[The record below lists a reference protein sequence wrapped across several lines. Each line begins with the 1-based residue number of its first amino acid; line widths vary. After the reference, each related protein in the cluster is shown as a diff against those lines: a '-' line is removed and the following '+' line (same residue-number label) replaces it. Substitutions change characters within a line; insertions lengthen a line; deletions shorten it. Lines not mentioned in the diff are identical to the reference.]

1 MGKWFYWIWCYNIL
15 LSVAIGI
22 VVGYVARKLLRLAE
36 SYDLIDKESFLAFS
50 IGLAVFIVGCLQ
62 LIRSDD
68 VLCCFIAGHSF
79 TWDDWFREETK
90 DAHFQEVLD
99 GLINV
104 TFFIYFGAIIPW
116 YQFSNAEL
124 VIAPWRL
131 IVAAIMVL
139 LLRRLPVV
147 VLLTRITPAFRN
159 YKQSIFAGWF
169 GPIGVGAIFFAEIV
183 LEEIENDPDNYHI
196 RSREIIQP
204 IVMFLI
210 FTSVLVHGIT
220 VPLMYIG
227 KVVRTR
233 SRSFSTMSIRNM
245 VPSRLSFVSSREPA
259 AGIHGVQLPLAAD
272 NRSFVS
278 EDGAGPHEKRSSR
291 LFFTGESPTGDHNS
305 SPSDGDSGTRRES
318 SNGKQQDGSLDLTRT
333 ITIDET
339 PKVARDQMD
348 IHYRINQT
356 HEQYKQHVQSMQFP
370 TALSGP
376 GYSHLQQ
383 QQPGGGGEAAGG
395 AVELERPHSAQEIGR
410 PQRKQR
416 RYTVNAK
423 PVQAE
428 EEKEAT
434 ARGKKRHSITG
445 SPEAISGHQALA
457 SEEEEASGE
466 EEAEA
471 EATPAEDD
479 KGSGLV
485 LAADE
490 LIASRAATRQSIVS
504 NIEVPESV
512 YTRPDDVAMAHH
524 PSLPDIVHTTPSIHA
539 AHHRGANPTAL
550 RRRLRRRHRQGNRDS
565 APANMMN

>member
-1 MGKWFYWIWCYNIL
+1 
-15 LSVAIGI
+15 
-22 VVGYVARKLLRLAE
+22 
-36 SYDLIDKESFLAFS
+36 SFLAFS

-139 LLRRLPVV
+139 FLRRLPVV

-339 PKVARDQMD
+339 PKIARDQMD

-383 QQPGGGGEAAGG
+383 QPGEGGEAAGG
-395 AVELERPHSAQEIGR
+395 AVELERPHSAQEIGMPQR
-410 PQRKQR
+410 KQEIGMPQRKEEIGWPQRKQEIGWPQRKQR

-423 PVQAE
+423 PVQGG
-428 EEKEAT
+428 EEKEAM
-434 ARGKKRHSITG
+434 ARGKKRHSVTG
-445 SPEAISGHQALA
+445 SPEAISGPQALA
-457 SEEEEASGE
+457 SEE